1 MLPKASANPSTGEFV
16 QLMFME
22 CFKESAWKSTSQV
35 ALREDACKG
44 KRFKKSKRQ
53 RSKNREKSGPKACVE
68 SPRRVLEGVWRLIG
82 RPSERH
88 GARRRYRNRSEAP
101 KRRPGDAQD
110 RRKADPK
117 RPKGGQELPKAIHRE
132 PKKSEEEG
140 KLLPRACRR
149 HRKGS
154 RNAKTAKCENMVF
167 VEAKRL
173 KMRSGALFSMVVRR
187 LR

>member
-16 QLMFME
+16 QLLFME
-22 CFKESAWKSTSQV
+22 CFKESAWKSTSRV

-44 KRFKKSKRQ
+44 KRF
-53 RSKNREKSGPKACVE
+53 EKATVSVRKVEKMSPKACAE
-68 SPRRVLEGVWRLIG
+68 GPRRVLDGVWRLLG

-88 GARRRYRNRSEAP
+88 GARRRGRNRSEAS

-117 RPKGGQELPKAIHRE
+117 RPKGGQELPKATHRE
-132 PKKSEEEG
+132 SKRSQEEG
-140 KLLPRACRR
+140 KWSPRGCRR
-149 HRKGS
+149 HRKRG
-154 RNAKTAKCENMVF
+154 RIAKTAKCQNMVF